1 MTMVRPAALKSLVAV
16 PVLLALLCG
25 AGATSQAASPA
36 QQAPRTTLIVSPTG
50 PYTTIADALQAAQAG
65 DVIEV
70 HGGVHPPLV
79 VDKPVTLEGMNWP
92 VIDGGGQG
100 TVVQLAA
107 PGAVFRGFEVRGS
120 GDEPDRDHSGIIVSA
135 SDVVVEGNRLNE
147 VLFGVFVAQAERV
160 VVRGNDITGKA
171 KYDEARRGDAIRLWY
186 AEDTLIEANTV
197 HRVRD
202 IVIWYSRGVTLRENT
217 VTGARYGIHLMYAD
231 KLLIERNRF
240 ENNAVG
246 IYTMYSKQV
255 RLAGNLI
262 RSHRGPS
269 GYALGFKDADD
280 VEVVGNVLV
289 DNRGGLFIDATPF
302 SPQSYARFSGNIIA
316 FNDVGAILLTSVRR
330 AEFTGNTFW
339 ENLEQM
345 AVQGGGDVSRA
356 NTWRDNYWSDY
367 GGYDADGDGVGD
379 VPYRADRFFE
389 NLTDREPLLRMLI
402 YSPAAQALEF
412 AGAALPFFRPQPK
425 LVDAAPRM
433 QPLPVPAGAVPPQHP
448 AAPLLLTALA
458 LLGAGFLCALPG
470 GLFMP
475 KQRLT
480 TESPQTIPATT
491 PAPSGASNLVVRN
504 VTKRYGKV
512 TALENVSFETKPGEA
527 IALWGAN
534 GAGKST
540 LLKAVLGLVK
550 VQGQI
555 EVCGHDVRRAGKAAR
570 RCLGYVPQDVILY
583 EQSVQATLEFF
594 AALKGEGGEVESRK
608 VESSNAPPLS
618 TFYSPSARIS
628 ELMSRLGLA
637 EHAHQN
643 VSALSGGLRQRLAL
657 AIALLA
663 DPPVLLLDEPTANL
677 DAQAQRDYLALIH
690 RLCKEEGKTVLFAS
704 HRLEEVELLANRV
717 LVLEYGRLVNV
728 VTPEALLQQLM
739 PTIKLTLWLAEA
751 QRADALAR
759 FTAAGMRAHLNG
771 RGTVVVEVQAD
782 QKMELLRLMKELPVL
797 DFEMER
803 GRAWN

>member
-1 MTMVRPAALKSLVAV
+1 MSTLKALVMKNGRRLALILILAALAGLQPAAL
-16 PVLLALLCG
+16 
-25 AGATSQAASPA
+25 QAAGLRAEAPRATFVVSPA
-36 QQAPRTTLIVSPTG
+36 G
-50 PYTTIADALQAAQAG
+50 PYISITAALQAAQAG
-65 DVIEV
+65 DVIAV
-70 HGGVHPPLV
+70 HGGTYPALV
-79 VDKPVTLEGMNWP
+79 VDKSVTLVGVNWP

-100 TVVQLAA
+100 TAVQITA
-107 PGAVFRGFEVRGS
+107 PGVVLRGFEVRGS

-135 SDVVVEGNRLNE
+135 SDVVVEGNRLAE
-147 VLFGVFVAQAERV
+147 VLFGVFVAQADRV
-160 VVRGNDITGKA
+160 IVRGNDITGKA

-186 AEDTLIEANTV
+186 AVDALVEANTV

-217 VTGARYGIHLMYAD
+217 VTDARYGIHLMYAD
-231 KLLIERNRF
+231 DLLVERNQF
-240 ENNAVG
+240 VNNAVG
-246 IYTMYSKQV
+246 IYTMYSKRV
-255 RLAGNLI
+255 RLIENQI
-262 RSHRGPS
+262 RGHRGPS

-280 VEVVGNVLV
+280 VEVAGNQLV

-302 SPQSYARFSGNIIA
+302 SPQGHARFSGNIIA

-345 AVQGGGDVSRA
+345 AVQGGGDVSRT

-367 GGYDADGDGVGD
+367 SGYDADGDGVGD

-389 NLTDREPLLRMLI
+389 NLTDREPLLRALI

-425 LVDAAPRM
+425 LVDMTPRL
-433 QPLPVPAGAVPPQHP
+433 QPLPVPADAVPTPRP

-458 LLGAGFLCALPG
+458 LLGVGFLCALPG
-470 GLFMP
+470 GLLMP

-480 TESPQTIPATT
+480 MESPLTGPVT
-491 PAPSGASNLVVRN
+491 PASSGASNLVVRD
-504 VTKRYGKV
+504 VTKRYGQV

-527 IALWGAN
+527 VALWGAN

-540 LLKAVLGLVK
+540 LLKAVLGLVD
-550 VQGQI
+550 VHGQI

-594 AALKGEGGEVESRK
+594 AQLKSGKEIGKQSLAQ
-608 VESSNAPPLS
+608 SPISHLPSPL
-618 TFYSPSARIS
+618 THIPD
-628 ELMSRLGLA
+628 LLTRLGLA
-637 EHAHQN
+637 GHAQQN

-677 DAQAQRDYLALIH
+677 DAQAQRDYLALLH
-690 RLCKEEGKTVLFAS
+690 RLCKEEGKTVIFAS

-728 VTPEALLQQLM
+728 LTPEALLRQLM
-739 PTIKLTLWLAEA
+739 PTITLTLWVAEA
-751 QRADALAR
+751 QRSDVLAR
-759 FTAAGMRAHLNG
+759 FTEAGMHAHLNG

-782 QKMELLRLMKELPVL
+782 QKLELLRLLKELPVL

-803 GRAWN
+803 GRPWN

>member
-1 MTMVRPAALKSLVAV
+1 MTMAKRVALKFLAV
-16 PVLLALLCG
+16 VLVLLALPLG
-25 AGATSQAASPA
+25 AGAASSTRHAPRATLVVSPA
-36 QQAPRTTLIVSPTG
+36 G
-50 PYTTIADALQAAQAG
+50 PHTSISAALQAAQAG

-70 HGGVHPPLV
+70 RGGVYPALV
-79 VDKPVTLEGMNWP
+79 VDKPVTLEGVNWP

-100 TVVQLAA
+100 TAVQITA
-107 PGAVFRGFEVRGS
+107 PGVVFRGFEVRGS
-120 GDEPDRDHSGIIVSA
+120 GDEPDRDHSGIIISA

-147 VLFGVFVAQAERV
+147 VLFGIFVAQADRV

-186 AEDTLIEANTV
+186 AVDTLVEANTV

-217 VTGARYGIHLMYAD
+217 VTEARYGIHLMYAD
-231 KLLIERNRF
+231 DMLVERNRF
-240 ENNAVG
+240 VNNAVG
-246 IYTMYSKQV
+246 IYTMYSKRV
-255 RLAGNLI
+255 RLSENLI

-280 VEVVGNVLV
+280 VEAAGNQLV
-289 DNRGGLFIDATPF
+289 DNRAGLFIDATPF
-302 SPQSYARFSGNIIA
+302 SPQGYARFSGNIIA

-339 ENLEQM
+339 ENVEQM

-367 GGYDADGDGVGD
+367 SGYDADGDGVGD

-412 AGAALPFFRPQPK
+412 AGAALPIFRPQPK

-433 QPLPVPAGAVPPQHP
+433 QPLPVPADAVSSPQP

-458 LLGAGFLCALPG
+458 LLGAGVLCALPG
-470 GLFMP
+470 GLFMR
-475 KQRLT
+475 KQTSPERMEKKRLANSALSAVNT
-480 TESPQTIPATT
+480 LS
-491 PAPSGASNLVVRN
+491 VRN

-512 TALENVSFETKPGEA
+512 TALEDVSFETKPGEA

-540 LLKAVLGLVK
+540 LLKAVLGLVD
-550 VQGQI
+550 VQGHI

-594 AALKGEGGEVESRK
+594 AQLKSGDWRFK
-608 VESSNAPPLS
+608 QTPIS
-618 TFYSPSARIS
+618 TLQSPQNRIS

-677 DAQAQRDYLALIH
+677 DAQAQRDYLALLH
-690 RLCKEEGKTVLFAS
+690 QLREEGKTVLFAS
-704 HRLEEVELLANRV
+704 HRLEEVELVANRV
-717 LVLEYGRLVNV
+717 LVLEHGRLVNV
-728 VTPEALLQQLM
+728 VTPEALLLQLM
-739 PTIKLTLWLAEA
+739 PTIKLTLWVEET
-751 QRADALAR
+751 QRSDALAR
-759 FTAAGMRAHLNG
+759 FTNAGMRAHVNG

>member
-1 MTMVRPAALKSLVAV
+1 MVKPAALKSLAVALL
-16 PVLLALLCG
+16 VLLALPFG
-25 AGATSQAASPA
+25 TGVASPTHNA
-36 QQAPRTTLIVSPTG
+36 LRTTFIVSPAG
-50 PYTTIADALQAAQAG
+50 PYTTITAALQAAQAG

-70 HGGVHPPLV
+70 RGGAYPALT
-79 VDKPVTLEGMNWP
+79 VDKPVTLEGVNWP

-100 TVVQLAA
+100 TVVQITA
-107 PGAVFRGFEVRGS
+107 PGVVFRGFEVRGS

-135 SDVVVEGNRLNE
+135 SDVVVEGNRLTE
-147 VLFGVFVAQAERV
+147 VLFGIFVAQADRV

-186 AEDTLIEANTV
+186 AVDTLVEANTV

-231 KLLIERNRF
+231 DMLVERNRF
-240 ENNAVG
+240 VNNAVG
-246 IYTMYSKQV
+246 IYTMYSKRV
-255 RLAGNLI
+255 RLIGNQI
-262 RSHRGPS
+262 RGHRGPS

-280 VEVVGNVLV
+280 VEVAGNQLV

-302 SPQSYARFSGNIIA
+302 SPQGYARFSDNIIA

-345 AVQGGGDVSRA
+345 AVQGGGDISRA

-367 GGYDADGDGVGD
+367 SGYDANGDGVGD
-379 VPYRADRFFE
+379 VPYQADRLFE

-433 QPLPVPAGAVPPQHP
+433 QPLPVPADAIPSRHP
-448 AAPLLLTALA
+448 AAPLLFTSLA
-458 LLGAGFLCALPG
+458 LLGVGFLCALSG

-480 TESPQTIPATT
+480 MDSPQKGPMT
-491 PAPSGASNLVVRN
+491 PIPSGASNLVVRN

-512 TALENVSFETKPGEA
+512 TALENVSFETRPGEA

-540 LLKAVLGLVK
+540 LLKAVLGLVD

-594 AALKGEGGEVESRK
+594 AQLKSEAESGDRRL
-608 VESSNAPPLS
+608 NQTPQN
-618 TFYSPSARIS
+618 RIP
-628 ELMSRLGLA
+628 ELMSRLGLS
-637 EHAHQN
+637 EHAHKN

-677 DAQAQRDYLALIH
+677 DAQAQRDYLALLH
-690 RLCKEEGKTVLFAS
+690 QLCKEEGKTVIFAS

-717 LVLEYGRLVNV
+717 LVMEYGRLVNV
-728 VTPEALLQQLM
+728 LTPEALLLQLM
-739 PTIKLTLWLAEA
+739 PTIKLTLWVAEA
-751 QRADALAR
+751 QRSDALAR
-759 FTAAGMRAHLNG
+759 FTEAGMRAHLNG